1 MKDQVEQYL
10 ELLQAQAELAER
22 VEVARNLMMDVMHK
36 TGMLSVKTDK
46 ATVSVAK
53 RLNKRIDERVF
64 EDWLKDQPSLEPDM
78 FYVST
83 LDKKKAELVAEKV
96 LKEQGEVVPFITTSE
111 TEYLSVR
118 KAK

>member
-1 MKDQVEQYL
+1 MKEQVEQYL

-22 VEVARNLMMDVMHK
+22 VDTAKNLMMDVMHK

-53 RLNKRIDERVF
+53 RTNKRVDEREF
-64 EDWLKDQPSLEPDM
+64 ETWLETQPSLEEDM
-78 FYVST
+78 FYIRS
-83 LDKKKAELVAEKV
+83 LDKKKAELIADKI
-96 LKEQGEVVPFITTSE
+96 LKENGEVVPFISTSE